1 MRRTP
6 KYVGLAGLMAISLVF
21 TIACSSSGGNSSQ
34 SSQAGSKA
42 SLTTINIGGVPSLLY
57 LPAYVAEAEGFFA
70 KEGLEANFL
79 TDITSIPTALIAG
92 SINVGLTGA
101 DTAFVTAAE
110 GMPTPILSVLQQ
122 RDGISLVV
130 RNGIKGY
137 DASLPY
143 PKNVL
148 SLPKGF
154 TLGITSHGT
163 GSDPLMAAVF
173 GGAGLKEGTDYTAV
187 VLGNDA
193 NIIAALKAGK
203 IDVADLVP
211 PFDAEQTSGGVA
223 SYLFRELTTTPTS
236 PIAAPYSAEAKSL
249 LNIYG
254 PVAIATPAWV
264 SAHASTAKAFV
275 SAITQA
281 QVWMHDP
288 ANLQKLVPIAEKYA
302 GTTDAAAVRS
312 ELPDIINLA
321 SPQVDCGRLEA
332 EGAVD
337 KAVGVITTVPSCDD
351 LRFANYVST
360 TSIPS
365 SGSTS

>member
-6 KYVGLAGLMAISLVF
+6 KYVGLAGVMAISVVF
-21 TIACSSSGGNSSQ
+21 AAACSSSSSSSSGTSSQ
-34 SSQAGSKA
+34 SSQAGSSA

-57 LPAYVAEAEGFFA
+57 LPAYVAATEGFFA
-70 KEGLEANFL
+70 KEGLKADFL

-92 SINVGLTGA
+92 SIDVGLTGA
-101 DTAFVTAAE
+101 DTAFVTAAA
-110 GMPTPILSVLQQ
+110 GMPTPILAVLQQ

-173 GGAGLKEGTDYTAV
+173 GGAGLKEGPDYTPV
-187 VLGNDA
+187 VLGSDA

-211 PFDAEQTSGGVA
+211 PFDAEETGSDGVA

-236 PIAAPYSAEAKSL
+236 PAAALYASEAKAL

-264 SAHASTAKAFV
+264 SGHASIAKGFV
-275 SAITQA
+275 NAITQA

-288 ANLQKLVPIAEKYA
+288 ANFQKLIPIAEKYA
-302 GTTDAAAVRS
+302 GTTDSAAVQS
-312 ELPDIINLA
+312 ELPAIINLA
-321 SPQVDCGRLEA
+321 SPQVDCGRLA
-332 EGAVD
+332 DEGAVD
-337 KAVGVITTVPSCDD
+337 KAVNVITKIPSCGD
-351 LRFANYVST
+351 LRFANYAST
-360 TSIPS
+360 TAVP
-365 SGSTS
+365 